1 MSWLPP
7 RAWFRLAGPS
17 PHQPGPLGMLVAEE
31 WHDLSPLLG
40 SAAFDSEARLQ
51 DGTLSAAGLTELASQ
66 LGRSTRLAQRPRFG
80 LPVARPGKI
89 LCLGKNYHAHA
100 AEFGS
105 EAPKQPMFF
114 NKLPE
119 CLLPALGSVALP
131 ADVGRVDHEA
141 ELCLV
146 IGRSGKDLSLED
158 APGIV
163 YGATLIDDVTAR
175 DMQGCDRKLGH
186 PWVRAKSFDSF
197 GPVGPWVVPYE
208 DLFADGVVPPN
219 GTPELEIECYVDGE
233 RKQSSNT
240 RLMVHDV
247 AHMIAHLSRH
257 TTLRPGDLIATGTPE
272 GVSPLHA
279 GSEVEVRCQS
289 IGSLCHQVH

>member
-7 RAWFRLAGPS
+7 RAWFRLAGLTP
-17 PHQPGPLGMLVAEE
+17 QEPGPLGMLYEGE

-40 SAAFDSEARLQ
+40 MGAFDSLARLA
-51 DGTLSAAGLTELASQ
+51 DGTLTGEGLSAMASH
-66 LGRSTRLAQRPRFG
+66 LGDHTRLAGRPRFG
-80 LPVARPGKI
+80 LPVPRPGKI

-105 EAPKQPMFF
+105 EAPTQPMFF

-119 CLLPALGSVALP
+119 CLLPACESVELP
-131 ADVGRVDHEA
+131 PEVGRVDHEA

-146 IGRSGKDLSLED
+146 LGKSGKDLLPEE
-158 APGIV
+158 AGMLV

-175 DMQGCDRKLGH
+175 DIQGEDRKKGH
-186 PWVRAKSFDSF
+186 PWVRAKSFDTF

-208 DLFADGVVPPN
+208 DLFTYRIIPENA
-219 GTPELEIECYVDGE
+219 TPDLAIECYLDGVQ
-233 RKQSSNT
+233 KQSSRT
-240 RLMVHDV
+240 GLMVHDV
-247 AHMIAHLSRH
+247 AHMLAHLSHH

-272 GVSPLHA
+272 GVSPLKP
-279 GSEVEVRCQS
+279 GCEVEIRCES
-289 IGSLCHQVH
+289 LGSLFHRVR